1 MTPTPPAPEFVT
13 LQRAVAGRYSLD
25 RELGRGGMGVV
36 FLARDVALD
45 RLVAIKLL
53 PPALATLPHLR
64 ARFLQEARTAARLS
78 HPNIVPIHAVEEH
91 GELVCF
97 VMSYVNGETL
107 GARVRRA
114 GPLAPEAALKV
125 IQQVAWALGH
135 AHAHGVVHRDVKP
148 DNVLLETGTG
158 RALVTDFG
166 IAAVAADRR
175 TGGPADE
182 SGARI
187 GGTPQYMSPEQ
198 ARGESADARSD
209 LYSLGVTAFFAL
221 SGRLPFEGTT
231 VAGLLAQHAGTPAPA
246 VQSVAPR
253 VPSRLAAALDR
264 CLRKAPADRFADA
277 EALAT
282 ALEAARDLRTD
293 VPAPVR
299 DFLRDAEGASG
310 EIGTSLAVGAAALGI
325 YWAFFTGDLFA
336 GFVFY
341 PAGALGFGLGG
352 ARFGQVI
359 AKARELARQGYDHP
373 TVRPAVALEERRRLA
388 EQPVDAAARRGM
400 TRDTW
405 MIAGLG
411 AAKTALALWVA
422 SLDGP
427 IALNF
432 LGAAAA
438 IMVPVATVRKLWN
451 DLRGGRT
458 PVWTRLLQGKLGRFV
473 FWVGALGVKPPA
485 RPVPAAGEP
494 TVLALGRAADA
505 LFHALPP
512 GQQARLA
519 ELPGL
524 IARLEADA
532 LALKAR
538 AGPDA
543 TDGRHAT
550 AVAALETLRLDLLR
564 LHAGTGTLDDLTQN
578 LEAVKRLGEEIDAEL
593 AGRREVREV
602 LREPAPATS
611 EASRSSR
618 EST

>member
-1 MTPTPPAPEFVT
+1 VTPTPPSAEFLA

-53 PPALATLPHLR
+53 PPALAALPHLR

-91 GELVCF
+91 GDLVCF

-114 GPLAPEAALKV
+114 GPLPPDDALKV

-135 AHAHGVVHRDVKP
+135 AHACGVVHRDVKP

-166 IAAVAADRR
+166 IAAVAADT
-175 TGGPADE
+175 TGTTGTA
-182 SGARI
+182 G
-187 GGTPQYMSPEQ
+187 GLTGTPQYMSPEQ
-198 ARGESADARSD
+198 ARGEPANARSD

-231 VAGLLAQHAGTPAPA
+231 VVGLLAQHAGSAAPELA
-246 VQSVAPR
+246 AVAPR
-253 VPSRLAAALDR
+253 VPGRIAAAVDR
-264 CLRKAPADRFADA
+264 CLRKSPADRFADA
-277 EALAT
+277 ESLAAALD
-282 ALEAARDLRTD
+282 AARDLRTD
-293 VPAPVR
+293 LPAPVR
-299 DFLRDAEGASG
+299 GFLRDAEAASG
-310 EIGTSLAVGAAALGI
+310 EIGTGAAVGSAALLV
-325 YWAFFTGDLFA
+325 YWAFFTGDPFA
-336 GFVFY
+336 PLVFY
-341 PAGALGFGLGG
+341 PASALGFGLAG

-359 AKARELARQGYDHP
+359 GKARELVRQGYDHASL
-373 TVRPAVALEERRRLA
+373 RPAVTLEERRLLEEA
-388 EQPVDAAARRGM
+388 PTDPAARRGM
-400 TRDTW
+400 SRDTW
-405 MIAGLG
+405 FLGLAG
-411 AAKTALALWVA
+411 AAKTAVALWLA

-432 LGAAAA
+432 LGAVGAVM
-438 IMVPVATVRKLWN
+438 IPVITARKLWS
-451 DLRGGRT
+451 DLRRGHA
-458 PVWTRLLQGKLGRFV
+458 PVWSRLLRGRLGDLIFRI
-473 FWVGALGVKPPA
+473 ARLGVKERA
-485 RPVPAAGEP
+485 RPAPAAGEA
-494 TVLALGRAADA
+494 TAIALGKAADD
-505 LFHALPP
+505 LFQALPP
-512 GQQARLA
+512 AQQARLA

-532 LALKAR
+532 LALRAR

-550 AVAALETLRLDLLR
+550 AVAALETVRLDLLR
-564 LHAGTGTLDDLTQN
+564 LHAGTGTLDELTRN

-593 AGRREVREV
+593 AGRRAVEDV
-602 LREPAPATS
+602 LRS
-611 EASRSSR
+611 GSR
-618 EST
+618 ET